1 MLHFEWE
8 SADGI
13 ALSGFRDEPEKEPEA
28 VLCLIHGLGE
38 HAGRYK
44 DLTCQLCAEGIAVLA
59 MDLRGHGTSDGKRG
73 HVAPRERVLEDMD
86 DLIRKARNA
95 WPGRP
100 VFLMG
105 HSLGG
110 NLVLHHRLNGA
121 EKVSGTVATS
131 PALQL
136 RNPKPPAVLAVLKLL
151 SRIAPS
157 MTIRNN
163 LDPAGLSRNRHIAVE
178 YRNDPLVH
186 PLVSL
191 QAGIDL
197 VTSGRMILERAS
209 EQKGPILLMHG
220 SADPIC
226 DVEGSRQFA
235 KAAGSQCVYQE
246 WEGMYH
252 ELHHENIWPEEAKR
266 IASFVLSGKARS

>member
-13 ALSGFRDEPEKEPEA
+13 MLSGFRDEPEKVPDA
-28 VLCLIHGLGE
+28 VLCLVHGLGE

-44 DLTCQLCAEGIAVLA
+44 DLTCQLCAAGIAVLS

-73 HVAPRERVLEDMD
+73 HVAPRSRVLEDID

-110 NLVLHHRLNGA
+110 NLVLHHRLAGK
-121 EKVSGTVATS
+121 EKVAGTVASS
-131 PALQL
+131 PALIL
-136 RNPKPPAVLAVLKLL
+136 ANPKPPAVMMLL
-151 SRIAPS
+151 RTAARLLPALIIPN
-157 MTIRNN
+157 R

-178 YRNDPLVH
+178 YRSDPLVH
-186 PLVSL
+186 PYISL
-191 QAGIDL
+191 QAGVDMVDAGNL
-197 VTSGRMILERAS
+197 VLARAA
-209 EQKGPILLMHG
+209 EPGGPVLLLHG

-226 DVEGSRQFA
+226 SVEGSRQFA
-235 KAAGSQCVYQE
+235 RAAGDFCAYQE
-246 WEGMYH
+246 FEGMYH
-252 ELHHENIWPEEAKR
+252 ELHHESIWPEEARR
-266 IASFVLSGKARS
+266 IAAFVLSGGH

>member
-13 ALSGFRDEPEKEPEA
+13 ALAGYRDEPESDPKA
-28 VLCLIHGLGE
+28 VLCLVHGLGE

-44 DLTCQLCAEGIAVLA
+44 DLTCQLCASGVAVLS
-59 MDLRGHGTSDGKRG
+59 MDLRGHGASDGKRG
-73 HVAPRERVLEDMD
+73 HVAPRAAVLGDID

-100 VFLMG
+100 VWLMG

-110 NLVLHHRLNGA
+110 NLVLHHRLAGA
-121 EKVSGTVATS
+121 EPVAGTIASS

-136 RNPKPPAVLAVLKLL
+136 ANPFSPVVLGMMRLLASVMPA
-151 SRIAPS
+151 
-157 MTIRNN
+157 MTIRNG

-186 PLVSL
+186 PFISL
-191 QAGIDL
+191 RAGLDMIQAAEL
-197 VTSGRMILERAS
+197 ILDKAS
-209 EQKGPILLMHG
+209 EPRGQVMLVHG
-220 SADPIC
+220 SDDPIC
-226 DVEGSRQFA
+226 SVEGSRRFA
-235 KAAGSQCVYQE
+235 AAAGALCAFRE
-246 WEGMYH
+246 WPGMFH
-252 ELHHENIWPEEAKR
+252 ELHHESVWPEEAGA
-266 IASFVLSGKARS
+266 ITAFILNGKG

>member
-8 SADGI
+8 SADGVM
-13 ALSGFRDEPEKEPEA
+13 LSGFRDEPETVPGA

-38 HAGRYK
+38 HAGRYN
-44 DLTCQLCAEGIAVLA
+44 DLTCQLCASGIAVLS

-73 HVAPRERVLEDMD
+73 HVAPRIRVIEDID

-110 NLVLHHRLNGA
+110 NLVLHHRLTGK
-121 EKVSGTVATS
+121 EPVSGTVATS
-131 PALQL
+131 PALVL
-136 RNPKPPAVLAVLKLL
+136 ASPKPPAVVVLLRTMAGL
-151 SRIAPS
+151 MPS
-157 MTIRNN
+157 LTIQNK
-163 LDPAGLSRNRHIAVE
+163 LDPAGLSRNRHIAVA

-186 PLVSL
+186 PYISL
-191 QAGIDL
+191 QAGIEMMDAGKL
-197 VTSGRMILERAS
+197 ILSRAA
-209 EQKGPILLMHG
+209 EPKGPVLLLHG

-226 DVEGSRQFA
+226 SVEGSRQFA
-235 KAAGSQCVYQE
+235 REAGEICEYQE
-246 WEGMYH
+246 YEGMFH
-252 ELHHENIWPEEAKR
+252 ELHHESIWPEEARR
-266 IASFVLSGKARS
+266 IAAFVLSEKG